1 MMSKTKIY
9 PIVKRILDVIISAV
23 ALIVLLPVFVV
34 IALVIRLDSKGSVF
48 FLQKRAG
55 RGDKTFRMVKFRTMR
70 VDTPHDTA
78 THLLKNADSYITRVG
93 AFLRKTS
100 LDELPQLWNI
110 IVGDMSLVGPR
121 PALWNQEDLL
131 QARRRFSATDVRP
144 GLTGWAQ
151 INGRDELPIEQK
163 AQLDGEYVQRMSFC
177 FDLRCI
183 LGTISAVIHRRG
195 VVEGGTG
202 AMQEKENR

>member
-202 AMQEKENR
+202 AMQENKDN